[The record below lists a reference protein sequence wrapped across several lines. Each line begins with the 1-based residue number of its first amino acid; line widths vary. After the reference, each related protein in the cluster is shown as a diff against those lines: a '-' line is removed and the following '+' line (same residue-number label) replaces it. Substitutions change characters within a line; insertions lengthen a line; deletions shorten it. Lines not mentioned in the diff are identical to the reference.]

1 MSRGGPQ
8 RPATGALAPLLLLL
22 AACGGTGATSAA
34 QPSGAPCTS
43 LPPADPAVTLPA
55 GLPSP
60 EGQVLYEKA
69 SQGSTDVVFGRV
81 EGTDVVA
88 VRDQVAAAL
97 EDAGYELSGTDQ
109 EAVEAEVH
117 FVQPLDGTVKV
128 STLCEGVLQVRYRLS
143 PP

>member
-1 MSRGGPQ
+1 MV
-8 RPATGALAPLLLLL
+8 ATALLL
-22 AACGGTGATSAA
+22 AACGGGGGGGGTATQSAA
-34 QPSGAPCTS
+34 SPCTS
-43 LPPADPAVTLPA
+43 LPPADPSVTLPA
-55 GLPSP
+55 GVPGP
-60 EGQVLYEKA
+60 DGQVLYDKA

-81 EGTDVVA
+81 EGSDFVA

-128 STLCEGVLQVRYRLS
+128 STLCQGVLQVRYRLS